1 MIGGLARIGLL
12 CLAVAGCLRERDR
25 LDVPRVTLEI
35 TTADVAAGDTVRG
48 RAWAVDGTG
57 IIFFQVTVE
66 TADSAAFDRRN
77 RISAD
82 SVMIE
87 FALPVSSRA
96 AVDEPVIVTAIAR
109 DDQDFEIRVEDTLH
123 IRASALRR

>member
-1 MIGGLARIGLL
+1 MIGGLARIALL